1 MSKKSGSKS
10 YEGGEWQGEQL
21 VEETAEGESQPSNIL
36 TLINLDAKRTDFL
49 GVDGEDLDDNCG
61 VDKER
66 CNKLDNFN
74 EDLTNSPDFLR
85 INLGGNGV
93 YSEGETGSSCE
104 VIIGTFGGT

>member
-1 MSKKSGSKS
+1 
-10 YEGGEWQGEQL
+10 
-21 VEETAEGESQPSNIL
+21 L
-36 TLINLDAKRTDFL
+36 TLINLEAKRTDFL
-49 GVDGEDLDDNCG
+49 GVEGDAALVDNCG

-85 INLGGNGV
+85 INLGGTGV
-93 YSEGETGSSCE
+93 YSEGETGSSCGCAV